1 VSTDSKLNM
10 NLSGTLGRALAAVAA
25 SIAMAAGSGATF
37 AQTPKDGPVALHGIN
52 LSMSLQQAQAV
63 LQAEFGPLNWKS
75 SEERERGQFVS
86 MFYLAHVNP
95 DLEVSL
101 ATDQTG
107 KLLRYFRQ
115 QQIRSRPLPVAQDI
129 LAQAAQKFGEPF
141 YATVEQDITVAGWGA
156 DTRGRREPPNRTNEG
171 TCRLNFD
178 EPPEGCAWLLQLHV
192 TGPSAR
198 RSDRV
203 TLMSWLRSPA
213 LEAQAAARAQNRAGA
228 QNQVRF

>member
-1 VSTDSKLNM
+1 M
-10 NLSGTLGRALAAVAA
+10 
-25 SIAMAAGSGATF
+25 GSGAAF
-37 AQTPKDGPVALHGIN
+37 AQTQKGSPVALHGIN

-63 LQAEFGPLNWKS
+63 LQTEFGPLNWKS
-75 SEERERGQFVS
+75 SEDRERGQLVS

-129 LAQAAQKFGEPF
+129 LAQATQKFGEPF
-141 YATVEQDITVAGWGA
+141 YTTVEQDITVAGWGA

-171 TCRLNFD
+171 TCRLHFD
-178 EPPEGCAWLLQLHV
+178 EPPEGCAWLLHLHV

-198 RSDRV
+198 RSDQV
-203 TLMSWLRSPA
+203 TLMSWLRAPV
-213 LEAQAAARAQNRAGA
+213 LEAQAVARARNRTGA

>member
-1 VSTDSKLNM
+1 M
-10 NLSGTLGRALAAVAA
+10 GIRGALGKALAAAAVFLGLAVSYGPAVAQ
-25 SIAMAAGSGATF
+25 SQKTGV
-37 AQTPKDGPVALHGIN
+37 VALHGIN

-63 LQAEFGPLNWKS
+63 LHAEFGPLNWKL
-75 SEERERGQFVS
+75 SEDRERGQLVS

-107 KLLRYFRQ
+107 KLLRYFRKQ
-115 QQIRSRPLPVAQDI
+115 QVRNQPLPLPQDI
-129 LAQAAQKFGEPF
+129 LAQAVGKFGEPF
-141 YATVEQDITVAGWGA
+141 YTAVEQDVTVAGWGA

-178 EPPEGCAWLLQLHV
+178 EPPEGCAWLVHLHV

-213 LEAQAAARAQNRAGA
+213 LEAQASARAQNRAGA

>member
-1 VSTDSKLNM
+1 MRISRM
-10 NLSGTLGRALAAVAA
+10 LGRAAAAAVV
-25 SIAMAAGSGATF
+25 SIGMAAGCGGAY
-37 AQTPKDGPVALHGIN
+37 AQTQKSGPVALHGIN

-107 KLLRYFRQ
+107 KLLRYFRK
-115 QQIRSRPLPVAQDI
+115 QQIRSKPLPVAQDI
-129 LAQAAQKFGEPF
+129 LAQAAQRFGEPF
-141 YATVEQDITVAGWGA
+141 YTTVEQDIIVAGWGA

-171 TCRLNFD
+171 TCRLNVD
-178 EPPEGCAWLLQLHV
+178 GPPEGCAWLLHLHV
-192 TGPSAR
+192 TGPSDR
-198 RSDRV
+198 WGDRV